1 MKSYVE
7 GEWAGYKHIK
17 NVLIM
22 LYTEYKEWQ
31 SMGEETDTV
40 ISYTIQYNEKY
51 NCISVYM

>member
-7 GEWAGYKHIK
+7 GEWAGYKHIN
-17 NVLIM
+17 NVIFM
-22 LYTEYKEWQ
+22 LYTSYKEWQ

-40 ISYTIQYNEKY
+40 SSYTIQYNEKY